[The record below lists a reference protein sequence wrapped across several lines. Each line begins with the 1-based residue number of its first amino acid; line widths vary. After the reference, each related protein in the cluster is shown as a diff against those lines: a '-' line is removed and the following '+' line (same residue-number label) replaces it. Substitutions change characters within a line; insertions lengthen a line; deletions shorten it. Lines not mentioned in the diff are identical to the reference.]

1 MIKRFLFII
10 VIICTGAFIP
20 IQSFL
25 PAEQASFMPD
35 TAPDNPYRIR
45 KVVIDAGHG
54 GKDPGCVGINKEMT
68 ESKIA
73 LAIALKLGQYIEKE
87 TDDVEVI
94 YTRTKDE
101 FVELHKRASIAN
113 ENNADLF
120 ICIHLNAG
128 PKSVYGTETY
138 VMGVGKTAANLA
150 VAKRENAAILMEE
163 NYEARYDGYNPNSP
177 EANIIFS
184 LYQNAY
190 LEQSLELASKIQN
203 QFQQGV
209 GRRSRGVKQA
219 GFLVLYKTTMPSIL
233 IEAGFLT
240 HAKEAKFL
248 SSDKGQ
254 DYIADAI
261 FKAFKEYKLEVEGE
275 VPEDYTDRTDE
286 THAKE
291 NQDIVFKVQIITSS
305 KPIPLDS
312 PNFEGIKDVKE
323 YISGGWYKYTAG
335 EERDLKSVYSLQED
349 IRKKGFKS
357 AFVVAFN
364 NDKRISLQKA
374 IKLLE

>member
-20 IQSFL
+20 ILSFL

-35 TAPDNPYRIR
+35 TAPDNEYRIR

-54 GKDPGCVGINKEMT
+54 GKDPGCVGVNQEIT

-128 PKSVYGTETY
+128 PKSVYGAETY
-138 VMGVGKTAANLA
+138 VMGIEKTTANLA
-150 VAKRENAAILMEE
+150 VAKRENAAILMED
-163 NYEARYDGYNPNSP
+163 NYEARYDGYDPNSP

-184 LYQNAY
+184 LYQNAH
-190 LEQSLELASKIQN
+190 LEQSLKLASKIQN
-203 QFQQGV
+203 QFQQEA
-209 GRRSRGVKQA
+209 GRRNRGVKQA

-233 IEAGFLT
+233 IETGFLT
-240 HAKEAKFL
+240 HSKEAKFL
-248 SSDKGQ
+248 SSDEGQ
-254 DYIADAI
+254 DHIASAI
-261 FKAFKEYKLEVEGE
+261 YRAFKEYKFEMEG
-275 VPEDYTDRTDE
+275 VVSEDYTDQTD
-286 THAKE
+286 TKE

-349 IRKKGFKS
+349 IREKGFKS

>member
-1 MIKRFLFII
+1 
-10 VIICTGAFIP
+10 
-20 IQSFL
+20 
-25 PAEQASFMPD
+25 MPD
-35 TAPDNPYRIR
+35 STPDNQYRIR

-54 GKDPGCVGINKEMT
+54 GKDPGCVGADKGLT

-73 LAIALKLGQYIEKE
+73 LAIALKLGEYIEKE
-87 TDDVEVI
+87 IDDVEVL
-94 YTRTKDE
+94 YTRKKDE

-113 ENNADLF
+113 ESNADLF

-138 VMGVGKTAANLA
+138 VMGIEKSNANLA
-150 VAKRENAAILMEE
+150 VAKRENASILMED
-163 NYEARYDGYNPNSP
+163 NYEAQYDGYNPNSP

-203 QFQQGV
+203 QFQQGA
-209 GRRSRGVKQA
+209 GRRNRGVKQA

-233 IEAGFLT
+233 IETGFLT

-248 SSDKGQ
+248 SSEQGQ
-254 DYIADAI
+254 DHIASAI
-261 FKAFKEYKLEVEGE
+261 YKAFKEYKLEAEGV
-275 VPEDYTDRTDE
+275 VPEDYTNLADE
-286 THAKE
+286 TDTKE
-291 NQDIVFKVQIITSS
+291 NQDIVFKIQIVTSS
-305 KPIPLDS
+305 KPISLDS

-335 EERDLKSVYSLQED
+335 EERDLKSAYLLQAD
-349 IRKKGFKS
+349 IREKGFKS

-364 NDKRISLQKA
+364 NDKRITLQKA

>member
-1 MIKRFLFII
+1 MIKRFFFII

-25 PAEQASFMPD
+25 PAGQPSLSD
-35 TAPDNPYRIR
+35 NVPDNQYRIR

-54 GKDPGCVGINKEMT
+54 GKDPGCVGVNKEIT

-73 LAIALKLGQYIEKE
+73 LAIALKLGRYIEKDADE
-87 TDDVEVI
+87 VEVI

-128 PKSVYGTETY
+128 PKSVFGAETY
-138 VMGVGKTAANLA
+138 VMGIEKTTANLA
-150 VAKRENAAILMEE
+150 VAKRENAAILMED
-163 NYEARYDGYNPNSP
+163 NYEARYDGYDPSSP

-203 QFQQGV
+203 QFQKGA
-209 GRRSRGVKQA
+209 GRRNRGVKQA
-219 GFLVLYKTTMPSIL
+219 GFLVLYKTAMPSIL
-233 IEAGFLT
+233 IEGGFLT
-240 HAKEAKFL
+240 NSEEAKFL
-248 SSDKGQ
+248 VSDKGQ
-254 DYIADAI
+254 DHIALAI
-261 FKAFKEYKLEVEGE
+261 YRAFKEYKFEVEG
-275 VPEDYTDRTDE
+275 VISEDYTEQVDAE
-286 THAKE
+286 G
-291 NQDIVFKVQIITSS
+291 NQNIVFKVQIITSS

-312 PNFEGIKDVKE
+312 PSFKDIKGVEE

-335 EERDLKSVYSLQED
+335 EERDLKSVYSLQKN
-349 IRKKGFKS
+349 IREKGFKS

>member
-20 IQSFL
+20 ILSFL
-25 PAEQASFMPD
+25 PAEQSSL
-35 TAPDNPYRIR
+35 PDNVPDNRYRIR

-54 GKDPGCVGINKEMT
+54 GKDPGCVGVNKEMT
-68 ESKIA
+68 ESKVA

-87 TDDVEVI
+87 INDVEVI

-101 FVELHKRASIAN
+101 FIELHKRASIAN

-138 VMGVGKTAANLA
+138 VMGIEKTTANLA
-150 VAKRENAAILMEE
+150 VAKRENAAILMED
-163 NYEARYDGYNPNSP
+163 NYKARYDGYDPNSP

-190 LEQSLELASKIQN
+190 LEQSLKLASKIQN
-203 QFQQGV
+203 QFQQGA
-209 GRRSRGVKQA
+209 GRRNRGVKQA

-233 IEAGFLT
+233 IETGFLT
-240 HAKEAKFL
+240 HSKEAKFL

-254 DYIADAI
+254 DHIALAI
-261 FKAFKEYKLEVEGE
+261 YRAFKEYKFEVEGIA
-275 VPEDYTDRTDE
+275 PEDYTGQIG
-286 THAKE
+286 AKE
-291 NQDIVFKVQIITSS
+291 DQNVVFKVQIITSS

-312 PNFEGIKDVKE
+312 PNFDGIKNVKE
-323 YISGGWYKYTAG
+323 YISGGWYKYTSG

-349 IRKKGFKS
+349 IREKGFKS

-364 NDKRISLQKA
+364 NDKRITLQKA